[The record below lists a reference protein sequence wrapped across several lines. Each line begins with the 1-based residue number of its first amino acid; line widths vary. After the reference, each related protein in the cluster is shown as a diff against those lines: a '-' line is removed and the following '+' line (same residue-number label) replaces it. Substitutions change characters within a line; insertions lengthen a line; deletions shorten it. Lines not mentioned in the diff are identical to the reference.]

1 MIFRHY
7 FEQVQSL
14 TSSIETIEF
23 YKIDESVN
31 VEAHLAVEKFPA
43 IILFPAEKP
52 SDSVKF
58 NEEIS
63 EKSLIHFIIE
73 NSSEETKH
81 SVIKVLC
88 SLVGDEEIRNK
99 CNKYV

>member
-1 MIFRHY
+1 MNPYCLICTKFL
-7 FEQVQSL
+7 FSIKKKSL
-14 TSSIETIEF
+14 F
-23 YKIDESVN
+23 YR
-31 VEAHLAVEKFPA
+31 
-43 IILFPAEKP
+43 P

-99 CNKYV
+99 CNK